1 MPFIGRRERGGAMTQ
16 RQNMTTTKGDLLESD
31 KYLAE
36 VSHTCQL
43 MGFSRD
49 RFYRFKAAQDNG
61 GEAA

>member
-1 MPFIGRRERGGAMTQ
+1 
-16 RQNMTTTKGDLLESD
+16 MTTTKGDLLESD

-61 GEAA
+61 GKAA